1 MKRKRGLYR
10 VDSRDDKQGDAGTR
24 TSTLPAEV
32 FKRMQALDEL
42 LLERNKEVA
51 KLKEEVLLYRTFNE
65 RFRITERRAALFEGA
80 RQLYT
85 PEAECAFTIAF
96 SQITSWSARYIF
108 HTPTVDDAT
117 CKSQAEKAV
126 EVLHRHLF
134 RTVSAEELY
143 GILRDGRLRFAL
155 ALDLAIRFL
164 CLHVYRTFGI
174 EEAPVERGLDF
185 WLDEDLR
192 SSFAKLEN
200 NIRPKGQSARFPR
213 ATVVSLS

>member
-85 PEAECAFTIAF
+85 PEVASAFTIAF

-108 HTPTVDDAT
+108 HT
-117 CKSQAEKAV
+117 
-126 EVLHRHLF
+126 HRGRRNLQIAGRKGGRSPPSPPFPHRERRRTLWHL
-134 RTVSAEELY
+134 
-143 GILRDGRLRFAL
+143 
-155 ALDLAIRFL
+155 
-164 CLHVYRTFGI
+164 
-174 EEAPVERGLDF
+174 
-185 WLDEDLR
+185 
-192 SSFAKLEN
+192 
-200 NIRPKGQSARFPR
+200 ARWK
-213 ATVVSLS
+213 ATVCARPGPCHSTPLPPRLPHIWHRGGPGRERPGLLAG